1 MDLFDAV
8 QRRRS
13 VRSFADTP
21 VDEEEL
27 TEVLEA
33 ARRAPTAGNLQ
44 AWSVVVVT
52 EPGTREELARAC
64 LGQEHVA
71 DAPLVLVFLA
81 DEERSAAKYGER
93 GRSLYAVQDA
103 TIAATHALLAATA
116 KGLGTC
122 WVGAFRG
129 DEVRRVIGAPEGHP
143 PVAVIPTGHPEEEL
157 VRTSRRP
164 LSEFVHRE
172 EW

>member
-8 QRRRS
+8 AHRRS

-21 VDEEEL
+21 VKEGTL

-33 ARRAPTAGNLQ
+33 ARRAPSAGNLQ
-44 AWSVVVVT
+44 AWSVVAVT
-52 EPGTREELARAC
+52 EPEAREELAAAC
-64 LGQEHVA
+64 KGQEHVA
-71 DAPLVLVFLA
+71 DAPLDFVFLA
-81 DEERSAAKYGER
+81 DEERSAVKYGER
-93 GRSLYAVQDA
+93 GRDLYALQDA

-129 DEVRRVIGAPEGHP
+129 DEVRRVIGAPEGHQ
-143 PVAVIPTGHPEEEL
+143 PVAVIPTGHPDEEP
-157 VRTSRRP
+157 VRKSRRP

-172 EW
+172 KW

>member
-1 MDLFDAV
+1 MELFDAV
-8 QRRRS
+8 ERRRS
-13 VRSFADTP
+13 VRSFADRE
-21 VDEEEL
+21 VDEGEL

-52 EPGTREELARAC
+52 DPGTREELARAC
-64 LGQEHVA
+64 RGQGHVA
-71 DAPLVLVFLA
+71 DAPLDLVFFA
-81 DEERSAAKYGER
+81 DEERSAERYGER
-93 GRSLYAVQDA
+93 GRGFYAVQDA
-103 TIAATHALLAATA
+103 TIAATHAVLAATA

-122 WVGAFRG
+122 WVGAFRDG
-129 DEVRRVIGAPEGHP
+129 EVERILNAPEGHS
-143 PVAVIPTGHPEEEL
+143 PVAVIPTGYPDEEP

-172 EW
+172 TW